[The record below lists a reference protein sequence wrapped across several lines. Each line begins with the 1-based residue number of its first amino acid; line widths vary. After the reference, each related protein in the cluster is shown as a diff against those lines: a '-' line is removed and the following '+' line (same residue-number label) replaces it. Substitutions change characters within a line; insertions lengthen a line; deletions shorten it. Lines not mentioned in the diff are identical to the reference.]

1 MENRIWLQKYRIIR
15 TLGKGGSSTV
25 YLAEHIRLKTLRA
38 IKQISKNNVLHDQL
52 IREAYILKNLKHS
65 CIPIIYDLEEDAH
78 NSYII
83 EQYIEGESLTVY
95 RQKCEHLSEH
105 LIINIA
111 VQICDLFN
119 YLYSADNPILYLDLK
134 PDNIMIAD
142 KVVKL
147 IDFGASSYICQLKDR
162 PYSLGTKGFA
172 APELYSSRLPDERTD
187 VYGIGTLLYYMIMGK
202 SYDIEV
208 SNCCNGKKNKLPCSR
223 RLQKIIERSLRISPL
238 FRYPTVMV
246 LKKDLLELIQKKAL
260 KSTLSGKSLCFA
272 VAGTQHRIGT
282 THLALLL
289 TSYFNYSGHKGI
301 YIEKN
306 NSAHISKIIKQYPNI
321 KNVDGIYQLFN
332 CNVLLTSP
340 CQLYTGLPEE
350 IMDYKI
356 KVLDYGC
363 LQEDNVEEFKKA
375 DIKLLVAGA
384 KEWEVEATETAL
396 RLLKG
401 IQEVK
406 YLFNFTNGQQFQK
419 AAKFMDKLPCY
430 RIPYETNPFRWKKNH
445 YLEDFVKK
453 LISHPYYHDI
463 AGE

>member
-15 TLGKGGSSTV
+15 ALGQGGSSTV
-25 YLAEHIRLKTLRA
+25 YLAEHIRLRTLRA

-52 IREAYILKNLKHS
+52 ICEATILKNLKHS

-83 EQYIEGESLTVY
+83 EQYIEGESLAVY
-95 RQKCEHLSEH
+95 RQQCKHLSES

-111 VQICDLFN
+111 VQICDLLN
-119 YLYSADNPILYLDLK
+119 YLYSVDNPILYLDLK
-134 PDNIMIAD
+134 PDNIILVD

-147 IDFGASSYICQLKDR
+147 IDFGASSYISQLKDR

-172 APELYSSRLPDERTD
+172 APELYSNRLPDERSD

-202 SYDIEV
+202 SYDLE
-208 SNCCNGKKNKLPCSR
+208 SDYWKRKKNRLPCSR
-223 RLQKIIERSLRISPL
+223 QLQKVIENSLRVSPI
-238 FRYPTVMV
+238 FRYPTVSI
-246 LKKDLLELIQKKAL
+246 LKKDLLELIQKKTL
-260 KSTLSGKSLCFA
+260 LSNLSGKSLSFA

-289 TSYFNYSGHKGI
+289 TSYFNYSGRMGI

-306 NSAHISKIIKQYPNI
+306 DSTHISQIIKNYPNI
-321 KNVDGIYQLFN
+321 KNADGIYQLFD
-332 CNVLLTSP
+332 CNVLITSP
-340 CQLYTGLPEE
+340 CQIYTGLAEGLTN
-350 IMDYKI
+350 YKI

-363 LQEDNVEEFKKA
+363 LQEDNVEEFQKA
-375 DIKLLVAGA
+375 DVKLVVAGA

-401 IQEVK
+401 NREVK
-406 YLFNFTNGQQFQK
+406 YLFNFTNGKQFNK
-419 AAKFMDKLPCY
+419 VTKFMDKLPCY
-430 RIPYETNPFRWKKNH
+430 RIPYEANPFQWRKNH
-445 YLEDFVKK
+445 YLENFVKK
-453 LISHPYYHDI
+453 LI
-463 AGE
+463 G